1 MPTYHTPP
9 PTPPPLLSQQPYR
22 SPSRSRSQSSRSV
35 TFSEPPSLKSSSS
48 SSSKHGAKK
57 NEPHHSQKVP
67 LVFLG
72 SIAAASLIAHKYWPK
87 GYPYGEKEDWE
98 LSKHARKLKE
108 EKLAR
113 KAERDRSRSRSRSRD
128 RGRERDYLPP
138 PPPHPRRGPPP
149 TAYYARTSSEYSSET
164 ESDVYS
170 TASSRGRHLSRETIT
185 DMNTTLNKGN
195 AVRPQR
201 RRSRSRSRSRS
212 VSRREED
219 NGDRDRYYLPHPPPQ
234 RSATAIPTPTRHSNP
249 EFGSS
254 TLRPARYITEP
265 PVYARTEVLVGRT
278 AVAAPSATSVVSSG
292 GSGSAGSRFYGEE
305 ASGMGS
311 EVVYVYREP
320 SGARARRASIG
331 GGTGNVKRSEY
342 VRDEWGYR

>member
-9 PTPPPLLSQQPYR
+9 PTPPPLLSHQPYR
-22 SPSRSRSQSSRSV
+22 SPSRSLSHSRSV
-35 TFSEPPSLKSSSS
+35 TFSEPPSTTSSKSSH
-48 SSSKHGAKK
+48 SKK
-57 NEPHHSQKVP
+57 ESTPHHSQKVP

-72 SIAAASLIAHKYWPK
+72 SIAAASLLAHKYWPK

-98 LSKHARKLKE
+98 LSKHAKKLRD

-113 KAERDRSRSRSRSRD
+113 KAADRARSRSRSRSRD
-128 RGRERDYLPP
+128 RHDSP
-138 PPPHPRRGPPP
+138 PRRG
-149 TAYYARTSSEYSSET
+149 YYEYASSET
-164 ESDVYS
+164 ESDIYS
-170 TASSRGRHLSRETIT
+170 SASSRGRGLSRETIT

-212 VSRREED
+212 VTREID
-219 NGDRDRYYLPHPPPQ
+219 DRQYYLPPQ
-234 RSATAIPTPTRHSNP
+234 RTPSHSNP

-254 TLRPARYITEP
+254 TMRPVARYTTTAAAAAALEP

-278 AVAAPSATSVVSSG
+278 AVPVTKSSSVVTTSSSSG
-292 GSGSAGSRFYGEE
+292 GTRYYEEE
-305 ASGMGS
+305 AMSGLGS

-320 SGARARRASIG
+320 GRARRASIG
-331 GGTGNVKRSEY
+331 GGTGNVRREY